1 MAETF
6 KREAAEKPMD
16 FSGERLTSAISGE
29 VAIEHYHRY
38 FLARDFC
45 TGRDVLDIAA
55 GEGYGSALL
64 AQVAR
69 SVVGV
74 EIDAAVVEA
83 ARTEFTRP
91 NLRYLHG
98 DARAIPLPDASI
110 DVVVS
115 FETYEHF
122 AEHETFLAEVRRV
135 MRPGGLII
143 ISTPDRDIY
152 SGPDIPPNPYHVREV
167 NRAEFDLALSANFAN
182 VHIMRQ
188 RALMGSFIA
197 ADRPTDATRHFEALG
212 QEAVEA
218 GGELTRAPY
227 LIAFAS
233 DDDLPP
239 VPHSLYIARSDID
252 TDAAA
257 LRATQK
263 ELSAEQNRHEA
274 TRQREANLHERERE
288 LNRRTTEFDRQ
299 KTELQRQLASAIS
312 ASESVA
318 RELDQLKH
326 SVSWRASAPLRYL
339 MTNYPGFAGRFRQ
352 GGKLVYWAAT
362 GQLLRRLKASIA
374 YRYAPSRP
382 EAPVPTRV
390 VAGVSPD
397 GLPIFLD
404 QYLTER
410 WPSHELQATKQAY
423 RFVSDYPPGFMID
436 EAALAKPDIAGLL
449 ARLKQLAAADEASLR
464 PQVSIIVPVHNA
476 LAHTLACLLSLL
488 SQPTSHSFEILIAD
502 DVSTDATAAA
512 ISAIGGKVR
521 LVRQDR
527 NLGFVLNC
535 NAAANA
541 ARGELLVFLNND
553 TIALPGWLDQL
564 TAPFDADPQIGLTC
578 SKLLNADGTLQ
589 EAGGIFWQDGSAWN
603 YGRGADPRAYPF
615 NFVRDT
621 DYGSGAAIAVPTRLW
636 RELGGFDEM
645 FAPAYCEDA
654 DLAFALRDHGYRTL
668 YIPTAEVIHHEG
680 VSHGRDESKGIKA
693 YQVENLKKLK
703 AKWAKALQSHFPNG
717 QNVAIAAARSRAKTR
732 ILVIDHYVPQWDRDA
747 GSRAMDG
754 YLRFLRQS
762 GFQVTFWSENKA
774 YDQHYGPAYQAL
786 GIEVVYAWPAQLDFN
801 DWISQRG
808 ADFSYVFI
816 SRPHVAVQFLNGLK
830 KFTAAKLLFIGHD
843 LHGARL
849 RAEREVN
856 PTIEL
861 DQEIEKAEAMERTVW
876 NAVDAIYYPSREEA
890 EYVSRQGVKAPA
902 RALPLFLFKDD
913 EIAELPNVHEL
924 HDSLVPHAMFVGGF
938 RHRPNVDGILW
949 FCREVWPTVQQQ
961 HPSAR
966 LTIAGSEPPLEIL
979 QLASS
984 SITVTG
990 YISDGE
996 LDVLYRSADV
1006 IIAPLRF
1013 GAGVKGKVVE
1023 ALRQGVPIVL
1033 TSVAAQGI
1041 ADIDKAGILADEAH
1055 SFARGVIELLRPG
1068 EHRAILAGKGQDLVR
1083 ANYSTGAV
1091 RSVLALDIRELTET
1105 PATAPT

>member
-6 KREAAEKPMD
+6 KREAADKPMD

-45 TGRDVLDIAA
+45 IGRDVLDIAA

-64 AQVAR
+64 ARVAR

-83 ARTEFTRP
+83 AQTEFVHP
-91 NLRYLHG
+91 NLRYLQG
-98 DARAIPLPDASI
+98 DARAIPLADASI

-135 MRPGGLII
+135 LRPGGLII

-152 SGPDIPPNPYHVREV
+152 SGPGITPNPYHVREV
-167 NRAEFDLALSANFAN
+167 NRAEFARALSSNFAN
-182 VHIMRQ
+182 VHIVQQ

-197 ADRPTDATRHFEALG
+197 AGRPTEAVRHFEALG
-212 QEAVEA
+212 QDTIEAA
-218 GGELTRAPY
+218 GELKRAPY

-233 DDDLPP
+233 DDDLPT

-257 LRATQK
+257 LRAAQI
-263 ELSAEQNRHEA
+263 ELSAEQHRHEA
-274 TRQREANLHERERE
+274 TRQREANLSGRERE
-288 LNRRTTEFDRQ
+288 LERQ
-299 KTELQRQLASAIS
+299 KRELESQLAAAIS
-312 ASESVA
+312 TSDAA
-318 RELDQLKH
+318 TRELDRLKH

-339 MTNYPGFAGRFRQ
+339 MTNYPGAAGRFRQ
-352 GGKLVYWAAT
+352 GGKLIYWAAT
-362 GQLLRRLKASIA
+362 GQLVQRLKASVA

-382 EAPVPTRV
+382 ETPVPANA
-390 VAGVSPD
+390 VAGISPD
-397 GLPIFLD
+397 GLPVFLD
-404 QYLTER
+404 QYLAGR
-410 WPSHELQATKQAY
+410 WPGQDLQAIKQAY
-423 RFVSDYPPGFMID
+423 RFASEYPPGITID
-436 EAALAKPDIAGLL
+436 EAALANPGVAGLL
-449 ARLKQLAAADEASLR
+449 AQLKQLASIDETSFR
-464 PQVSIIVPVHNA
+464 PEVSIIVPVHNA
-476 LAHTLACLLSLL
+476 LAYTLACLLSLL
-488 SQPTSHSFEILIAD
+488 SQPTQHRFEILIAD

-512 ISAIGGKVR
+512 ISSIGGRVR

-527 NLGFVLNC
+527 NLGFLLNC
-535 NAAANA
+535 NAAAKA
-541 ARGELLVFLNND
+541 TRGELLVFLNND

-564 TAPFDADPQIGLTC
+564 TAPLEADAQIGLTC

-621 DYGSGAAIAVPTRLW
+621 DYGSGAAIAVPARLW
-636 RELGGFDEM
+636 RELGGFDER

-654 DLAFALRDHGYRTL
+654 DLAFALRDRGYRTL
-668 YIPTAEVIHHEG
+668 YIPTSEIIHHEG

-693 YQVENLKKLK
+693 YQAENLKKLK
-703 AKWAKALQSHFPNG
+703 AKWAKALQAHFPNG
-717 QNVAIAAARSRAKTR
+717 QNVAVAAARSRSKTR
-732 ILVIDHYVPQWDRDA
+732 ILVIDHYVPQLDRDA
-747 GSRAMDG
+747 GSRAMNG
-754 YLRFLRQS
+754 YLRFLSQS
-762 GFQVTFWSENKA
+762 GFHVTFWSENKA
-774 YDQHYGPAYQAL
+774 YDPHYGPAYQAL
-786 GIEVVYAWPAQLDFN
+786 GIEIVYAWPAQLDFN
-801 DWISQRG
+801 DWMSRRG
-808 ADFSYVFI
+808 ADFDYVFV
-816 SRPHVAVQFLNGLK
+816 SRPHVAVQFLNSLK

-856 PTIEL
+856 PTIGL
-861 DQEIEKAEAMERTVW
+861 DQEIEKADRMEEAVW

-913 EIAELPNVHEL
+913 EIVPRPSVQDL
-924 HDSLVPHAMFVGGF
+924 HDPLVPHVMFVGGF

-961 HPSAR
+961 HPAAR
-966 LTIAGSEPPLEIL
+966 LTIAGSEPPIEVL

-984 SITVTG
+984 SIVVTG
-990 YISDGE
+990 YISDDDLE
-996 LDVLYRSADV
+996 ALYRSADV
-1006 IIAPLRF
+1006 VVAPLRF

-1033 TSVAAQGI
+1033 TSIAAQGI
-1041 ADIDKAGILADEAH
+1041 EDIDKAGTLADEAH
-1055 SFARGVIELLRPG
+1055 SFAHKVIELLRPG
-1068 EHRAILAGKGQDLVR
+1068 EHRAILARKGQDLVR
-1083 ANYSTGAV
+1083 AHYSLDAV
-1091 RSVLALDIRELTET
+1091 RSVFALDIRELADP
-1105 PATAPT
+1105 PATALRAS